1 MLFSKAIQIKSL
13 INRFNQERQA
23 SGFAVIKFDC
33 GMFSI
38 GHWSVS
44 LSLSYK
50 GCFFSSEMAQ
60 FAALLN
66 RGGIIFFV
74 GSNEVSPVLHFQ

>member
-13 INRFNQERQA
+13 VNRFNQERVRD
-23 SGFAVIKFDC
+23 GFATIQFDC
-33 GMFSI
+33 GMYSI
-38 GHWSVS
+38 GRWSVF
-44 LSLSYK
+44 LSLSYR
-50 GCFFSSEMAQ
+50 GCFFSNEMAQ